1 MDSSLANILIGLLI
15 IGGSLA
21 FGFYTKNM
29 MISVVIIVVYLVYIL
44 LKHGYTSTKN
54 QNNFPLP
61 TSYYMRKVG
70 AQCPDYWNVVGQ
82 DSKNVTCQNEFD
94 IRVNFGES
102 KDGKKE
108 NCQECKDRNGD
119 KWKKECP
126 QCRDPEFKCYTNP
139 DNKTIKF
146 PVIKKWP
153 VKNNQNEKIKR
164 CQWWANCGITKNQNA
179 SWVGLDC

>member
-1 MDSSLANILIGLLI
+1 MDSSLVNILIGLLI

-70 AQCPDYWNVVGQ
+70 AQCPDYWKTVGPNQCENVQNLGNGTCNKVQ
-82 DSKNVTCQNEFD
+82 DFSGPEWQGLGGYKKKSEWAKDCGIVWD
-94 IRVNFGES
+94 GIS
-102 KDGKKE
+102 DGKYQQLEEGTTDYQLDPLSASAGALGSMFNKFGSKVE
-108 NCQECKDRNGD
+108 NVFNSAS
-119 KWKKECP
+119 
-126 QCRDPEFKCYTNP
+126 
-139 DNKTIKF
+139 
-146 PVIKKWP
+146 
-153 VKNNQNEKIKR
+153 NE
-164 CQWWANCGITKNQNA
+164 
-179 SWVGLDC
+179 VGTQ